1 MKDDFMT
8 VKRNKPVEKDNNV
21 YSLLYSET
29 FLLNEVNK
37 YSR

>member
-8 VKRNKPVEKDNNV
+8 AERNKPVEKDNNV
-21 YSLLYSET
+21 YPLVSEA
-29 FLLNEVNK
+29 FLLNEAID